1 MSMVKKMRKM
11 AGRLADLVIG
21 KRFLTMAGLALVS
34 NALALASTSTTGLPW
49 ETPLQTVQQS
59 LTGPVAAGIS
69 VVGIAA
75 GGMALVFGGELS
87 EFAKRSCYAVI
98 ATGVIVGAGTIM
110 STLFSSSSAVIAM
123 TGGF

>member
-1 MSMVKKMRKM
+1 MVKKMRNM
-11 AGRLADLVIG
+11 TGRLVDFVTG

-34 NALALASTSTTGLPW
+34 NALAYASTGTTGLPW

-110 STLFSSSSAVIAM
+110 STLFSGSSAVI
-123 TGGF
+123 G